1 MLAKNL
7 DLRAALDHMISVSE
21 LGRGQASKVVQDVEQ
36 NKEQYI
42 VVKNNKPQAIIISID
57 EYMNLMEAREELDLF
72 MIAQKRMNDG
82 SGGATIEFNDVLEE
96 LGISL
101 DELDKIKDKV
111 ELE

>member
-57 EYMNLMEAREELDLF
+57 EYMNLMEAREELELF
-72 MIAQKRMNDG
+72 TLAQKRINHG
-82 SGGATIEFNDVLEE
+82 SVQESVPFEEVLKE
-96 LGISL
+96 LGLST

>member
-1 MLAKNL
+1 MFAKNL

-21 LGRGQASKVVQDVEQ
+21 LGRGQASKVVQDVER

-57 EYMNLMEAREELDLF
+57 EYMDLMEAREELDLF
-72 MIAQKRMNDG
+72 MLAQERIKNS
-82 SGGATIEFNDVLEE
+82 SGKEAIEFDEILDD
-96 LGISL
+96 LGISMN
-101 DELDKIKDKV
+101 ELDKIKDNV